1 LSEVSKFAYQVYMGK
16 RRSKLT
22 VVSLSGYYTYLTLY

>member
-1 LSEVSKFAYQVYMGK
+1 MGK